1 MAWLTGW
8 TYRKSITLARASGVV
23 TNYQMKLLI
32 GESSGATGE
41 DVDCGGHCLS
51 TFNDL
56 RFTTSDGTTLLD
68 YWIESIS
75 GTTPNQL
82 ATVWIEFDSIGT
94 SDTTFYMYYGNS
106 GASAASNGANTFI
119 VFDDFERGND
129 GDTIGG
135 LWTET
140 VAHAHISTAQS
151 YGGTRSVNLVTA
163 KTPAQATIP
172 VTASDNVAIQ
182 MRLYKEDA
190 ANLIPI
196 SYGNGFKRP
205 IVRWG
210 IDEKIEYHNGSVYVD
225 TGATC
230 THSQWCLIGIR
241 NIVFSSGK
249 FDIVVNDTVV
259 TSGADMYTDGISKNV
274 NRVYGNDSATGSGN
288 CWIDNFIVRNWRS
301 TEPAW
306 GTWGAEYST
315 AEYYSVSITADP
327 LSVTASLSGTPW
339 PSLQQI
345 IPAALSVTAGL
356 LITSVSAQMVIA
368 PAALSATAELS
379 CGDITSFASANIV
392 TTYECYLSKPTYADL
407 ALPMSSFQGR
417 FKSGDPSML
426 SVVIPGEDLYEDI
439 NDRSGGTLKL
449 YIVKTAASNKVKELL
464 IAVTLEDIRI
474 DKGTENIS
482 ISLSG
487 HATVTY
493 TPKIVVIK
501 DLYYENI
508 INGLRRWRF
517 NPYVYLRPG
526 DTVYID
532 GSTIVADDISWSVS
546 ENSFAME
553 CAERTGGGTALDTT
567 AAWVLK
573 ADSSPSSGG
582 ALAM

>member
-56 RFTTSDGTTLLD
+56 RFTAADGTTLLP
-68 YWIESIS
+68 YWIESIT

-82 ATVWIEFDSIGT
+82 ATVWIKFDSIGT
-94 SDTTFYMYYGNS
+94 DATSFYMYYGNS
-106 GASAASNGANTFI
+106 GASAASNGDDTFLF
-119 VFDDFERGND
+119 FDDFPD
-129 GDTIGG
+129 AAIDTDK
-135 LWTET
+135 WTIVAGEVT
-140 VAHAHISTAQS
+140 VSGSCVILTGTS
-151 YGGTRSVNLVTA
+151 GTRGIIVGKVFVPKPARFIAKARSSAAINATGYPLGNRNSGNTQYSNVYSDPSANNL
-163 KTPAQATIP
+163 
-172 VTASDNVAIQ
+172 
-182 MRLYKEDA
+182 R
-190 ANLIPI
+190 
-196 SYGNGFKRP
+196 
-205 IVRWG
+205 
-210 IDEKIEYHNGSVYVD
+210 
-225 TGATC
+225 
-230 THSQWCLIGIR
+230 
-241 NIVFSSGK
+241 
-249 FDIVVNDTVV
+249 VVNCAGGAVDGVLVAVNDITQNHIYEKTWVTDEVKIYQDGVLKSTRTVNIPTDDMAIGLVEGTSVGV
-259 TSGADMYTDGISKNV
+259 TWSIDFVFATD
-274 NRVYGNDSATGSGN
+274 
-288 CWIDNFIVRNWRS
+288 FLE

-306 GTWGAEYST
+306 GTWGVEYST

-356 LITSVSAQMVIA
+356 LITSVSTQMVIA

-426 SVVIPGEDLYEDI
+426 SVVIPGEDKFEDI

>member
-75 GTTPNQL
+75 DTTPNQL

-106 GASAASNGANTFI
+106 GASAVSSGVNTFLLFDH
-119 VFDDFERGND
+119 FDDGTINTSIWDTAGTPTESGTALTLNQSDERLSSKSTFGPYDVCVRAKVKLAQASGTYYGVIGFRYHDGTDGVLQAISNYKYTGFDVFAAVKTGTTWGNTLGNVNVEKILDISWLSSSAAKARYDD
-129 GDTIGG
+129 GLWDTIITNIPTAAA
-135 LWTET
+135 LP
-140 VAHAHISTAQS
+140 VIISVFS
-151 YGGTRSVNLVTA
+151 
-163 KTPAQATIP
+163 
-172 VTASDNVAIQ
+172 ASTT
-182 MRLYKEDA
+182 L
-190 ANLIPI
+190 
-196 SYGNGFKRP
+196 
-205 IVRWG
+205 
-210 IDEKIEYHNGSVYVD
+210 
-225 TGATC
+225 TC
-230 THSQWCLIGIR
+230 DWVLIR
-241 NIVFSSGK
+241 NI
-249 FDIVVNDTVV
+249 
-259 TSGADMYTDGISKNV
+259 
-274 NRVYGNDSATGSGN
+274 RE
-288 CWIDNFIVRNWRS
+288 

-306 GTWGAEYST
+306 GTWGVEYST

-356 LITSVSAQMVIA
+356 LITSVSTQMVIA

-417 FKSGDPSML
+417 IKSGDPSML
-426 SVVIPGEDLYEDI
+426 SVVIPGEDKFEDI

>member
-82 ATVWIEFDSIGT
+82 ATVWIEFNSIGT
-94 SDTTFYMYYGNS
+94 SDTTFYMYYGN
-106 GASAASNGANTFI
+106 ASAEAYSNGVNTFI
-119 VFDDFERGND
+119 LFDDFERGNN
-129 GDTIGG
+129 GDAIGG
-135 LWTET
+135 IWTY
-140 VAHAHISTAQS
+140 VSNCNISTDHS
-151 YGGTRSVNLVTA
+151 FSGTRSA
-163 KTPAQATIP
+163 KLLGA
-172 VTASDNVAIQ
+172 ASDWGEGTAQLMTNCTNSDNIAIKIKFWREEGSSFDLWQ
-182 MRLYKEDA
+182 LGDKCVHVKVKTDSKIMY
-190 ANLIPI
+190 N
-196 SYGNGFKRP
+196 
-205 IVRWG
+205 
-210 IDEKIEYHNGSVYVD
+210 EKFE
-225 TGATC
+225 TGKS
-230 THSQWCLIGIR
+230 SQVNAWDDLEIR
-241 NIVFSSGK
+241 NIRWASYLEDIYYTNGALAKADCDFINQSSAPNR
-249 FDIVVNDTVV
+249 IVI
-259 TSGADMYTDGISKNV
+259 YTRDGGV
-274 NRVYGNDSATGSGN
+274 GNDVY
-288 CWIDNFIVRNWRS
+288 IDNFIVRNYRA

-306 GTWGAEYST
+306 GSWGAEYST

-356 LITSVSAQMVIA
+356 LITSVSMQMVIA

-439 NDRSGGTLKL
+439 NDRAGGTLKL